1 MLLFCYINL
10 VKFKIFWLSNKFII
24 WDEGSSTMNSSWDG
38 QSAASF
44 FHYSDGALSVATII
58 WIQSARGSTTGTGVL
73 VLMVR
78 RPRKLGIGE
87 VKNDFPSQNV
97 GRGPIKSKPAVTG
110 LWTPVKYFL
119 GRWGLGELFRSN
131 KYYRFP
137 PKTKKKQTNTTD

>member
-1 MLLFCYINL
+1 
-10 VKFKIFWLSNKFII
+10 
-24 WDEGSSTMNSSWDG
+24 
-38 QSAASF
+38 
-44 FHYSDGALSVATII
+44 
-58 WIQSARGSTTGTGVL
+58 
-73 VLMVR
+73 MVR

-137 PKTKKKQTNTTD
+137 PKTKKKTNKYYRLIAAVHNYISSSEIL